1 MTVYVSK
8 GFETNQLKEI
18 ESDKDDFETIVSSKV
33 MTFEDVSSLD
43 TIKRH
48 KGYFFIAGE
57 LSKSIRSNDTL
68 ISKTILAL
76 DYDDIKIT
84 EKEFKNHLQN
94 KIGVL
99 NYYAYPSIS
108 NGLKGTRYRL
118 IIKTDRPFN
127 REENKPLIEF
137 ITDQIGL
144 PYDKASDTWSQLQG
158 LKTTFES
165 KSEYEGKCIYNEGKG
180 LYKCDNALKQ
190 MKEREVKKKI
200 KKQAFTVNYSRNR
213 TFTAEFLQ
221 RLIQPIEN
229 GERNVKLTSLVGKL
243 FSLGVDPNS
252 AYEWIHLINDN
263 FVTPALEEDEVNKI
277 FKSILKAEQTKMM
290 KGG

>member
-48 KGYFFIAGE
+48 KGYYFISGE
-57 LSKSIRSNDTL
+57 LLEPIRKNENVLNKSLVVLDFDDLTL
-68 ISKTILAL
+68 S
-76 DYDDIKIT
+76 
-84 EKEFKNHLQN
+84 EKEFKAHLMS
-94 KIGVL
+94 KMAVL
-99 NYYAYPSIS
+99 KWFAYPSIS
-108 NGLKGTRYRL
+108 NGIKGTRYRV
-118 IIKTDRPFN
+118 IIPTDRPYTK
-127 REENKPLIEF
+127 EENIPLIRF
-137 ITDQIGL
+137 ITSHISL
-144 PYDKASDTWSQLQG
+144 PYDPASDTWGQLMS